1 MMTRAPRLLIPAASS
16 SVDSPAPA
24 GQHHHPAAAGQQGLQ
39 HGNFPDFKNCDCHFG
54 KRTQDQ
60 TQISLSYKTELQRR
74 FLKDYDT
81 FLTG

>member
-1 MMTRAPRLLIPAASS
+1 MLGMMTRAPRLLIPAASS

-60 TQISLSYKTELQRR
+60 TQISLSYM
-74 FLKDYDT
+74 
-81 FLTG
+81 